1 MPNFVLMNRDQRDG
15 AVTNAK
21 GRAKQAA
28 GALTGNQELESEGAA
43 DRFAGAVKKAVGD
56 VKHKVAKKLDR

>member
-1 MPNFVLMNRDQRDG
+1 MNKDQREG

-28 GALTGNQELESEGAA
+28 GVLTGNKDLESEGAA
-43 DRFAGAVKKAVGD
+43 DRVAGAAKRAVGD
-56 VKHKVAKKLDR
+56 IKHKLAKKLAR